1 VAIML
6 NGVRV
11 FLTGFLVY
19 FVDPK
24 LGEGFMHL
32 TEGWLIFLVAFM
44 ILGGF
49 AWLFGTAERRI
60 LDGPRPKPV
69 EVVEEELEYED
80 DVEYVEVDEDGNP
93 IVMDDAEADADQGPT
108 AEAVTVA
115 PPVSASPAV
124 APPAGAPPETNPVK
138 PATEAPAH
146 A

>member
-1 VAIML
+1 
-6 NGVRV
+6 
-11 FLTGFLVY
+11 
-19 FVDPK
+19 
-24 LGEGFMHL
+24 MHL

-60 LDGPRPKPV
+60 LDGPRPKRD
-69 EVVEEELEYED
+69 EVVEEEPEYED

-93 IVMDDAEADADQGPT
+93 ITMDDAEEDDEADDDQRPTASAVT
-108 AEAVTVA
+108 AEAVVVA
-115 PPVSASPAV
+115 PPPVSAPSAV
-124 APPAGAPPETNPVK
+124 APPETNPVK